1 MQKNE
6 KKTEPNGMRR
16 RRRRRE
22 SRNAFVYMEIRI
34 KNDKWTNPKEEKK
47 KLKYQQTFT
56 I

>member
-1 MQKNE
+1 M
-6 KKTEPNGMRR
+6 R

-47 KLKYQQTFT
+47 NEIPTNIHNIELL
-56 I
+56 